1 MLIDACDNARE
12 GAHVICLDVP
22 QQQAD
27 LQKVA
32 SEISGSVLTVDI
44 TSDDAGKQ
52 IAEAA
57 QKRGGLDS
65 IIHNAGVT
73 RDKTLAQTRLCA

>member
-1 MLIDACDNARE
+1 MLFR
-12 GAHVICLDVP
+12 LDVP

-44 TSDDAGKQ
+44 TSEDAAKKS
-52 IAEAA
+52 
-57 QKRGGLDS
+57 QKRRKS
-65 IIHNAGVT
+65 VAV
-73 RDKTLAQTRLCA
+73 